1 MALYEICPNCGAT
14 LDIGEMCECDH
25 DMFNMKKVMEDVG
38 EIIDKTED
46 EIRKGLNLDDDFGI
60 VLDKGEIFL
69 KATKEVSEC
78 LETLPLTKEQNNN
91 LVALMVEN
99 VGQARQDAFMQ
110 GFQMGQ
116 DFQEYCNLFHGGN
129 ENEHTKH

>member
-60 VLDKGEIFL
+60 VLDKGEIFFESH
-69 KATKEVSEC
+69 KRGKRIFRNAATHKRTE
-78 LETLPLTKEQNNN
+78 
-91 LVALMVEN
+91 
-99 VGQARQDAFMQ
+99 
-110 GFQMGQ
+110 
-116 DFQEYCNLFHGGN
+116 
-129 ENEHTKH
+129 

>member
-46 EIRKGLNLDDDFGI
+46 EIRKGLN
-60 VLDKGEIFL
+60 
-69 KATKEVSEC
+69 C
-78 LETLPLTKEQNNN
+78 LLYTSY
-91 LVALMVEN
+91 
-99 VGQARQDAFMQ
+99 FH
-110 GFQMGQ
+110 FI
-116 DFQEYCNLFHGGN
+116 CNIRYNSLIDRTACQCVH
-129 ENEHTKH
+129 